1 MPAARAPPAPADNGV
16 ELRIATKRSPPATPS
31 GPMADVTHAKA
42 RVGGFRAAS
51 TAEGE
56 TPQLSTRRWKA
67 LRRAGSRRSSTLA
80 FTNRPAVGVLSG
92 AAGETRRGRGI
103 HPHPLGSR
111 NLGL

>member
-31 GPMADVTHAKA
+31 GPMADVTNAKA

-56 TPQLSTRRWKA
+56 TPQLSTRRRLTHCTVRRWVSRAYGRNGSFPDVPQASVESTPWTPFAA
-67 LRRAGSRRSSTLA
+67 LFDGCFHYRC
-80 FTNRPAVGVLSG
+80 
-92 AAGETRRGRGI
+92 E
-103 HPHPLGSR
+103 
-111 NLGL
+111 